1 MTYLTVK
8 NSVRRDLWQDKVG
21 YLSNEVGEEIA
32 RQITPKLK
40 SKTEDDAIK
49 DILFDIVCLCAE
61 RFSAYESYKNGIC
74 TMPFRI
80 EALHSPFLLA
90 KCQIIWKSKEPGK
103 IVYPWDKVQK
113 QSIDVGLLFDRES
126 RRRFNDFLEV
136 FYCPT
141 VLPCES
147 GLSFAYTVCKKTPP
161 FRLNVECHTHIS
173 AHTVQKMRQALC
185 TFAQGCA
192 QGHRP
197 EGQIPWP
204 MQCAQNKLRI
214 SLQIPYEGLLA
225 LFESFGDKM
234 PFIKQITVL

>member
-21 YLSNEVGEEIA
+21 YLSAEVGSEIA

-40 SKTEDDAIK
+40 SKTEDEAIK
-49 DILFDIVCLCAE
+49 EALCDIVCLCAE

-90 KCQIIWKSKEPGK
+90 KCQIIWKSKERGR
-103 IVYPWDKVQK
+103 IVYPWDKVECE
-113 QSIDVGLLFDRES
+113 SIDVGLLFDKES
-126 RRRFNDFLEV
+126 RRRFNDFLDL

-141 VLPCES
+141 VYPEDS
-147 GLSFAYTVCKKTPP
+147 GLSFAYTICRKAPP
-161 FRLNVECHTHIS
+161 FKLNVECYTPIS

-185 TFAQGCA
+185 SFAQRCA

-197 EGQIPWP
+197 DGQIPWP

-214 SLQIPYEGLLA
+214 SLQLPYAGLLA
-225 LFESFGDKM
+225 LLESFGKKL
-234 PFIKQITVL
+234 PFIKQITVS